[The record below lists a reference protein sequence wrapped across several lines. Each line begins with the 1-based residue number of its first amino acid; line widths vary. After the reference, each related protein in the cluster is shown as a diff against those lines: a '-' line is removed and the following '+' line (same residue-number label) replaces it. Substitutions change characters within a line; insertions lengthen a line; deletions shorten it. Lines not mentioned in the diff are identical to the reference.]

1 MTLSLLMLIL
11 MLVRN
16 NGIYIILFS
25 IIPLI
30 FIIKEKRTGL
40 ILIIISS
47 VCLYTAHNKI
57 LLPSMHI
64 TPGSI
69 REMLSVPFQQTA
81 RYAKYYSDD
90 LSPKEIAII
99 DKILDYETL
108 ASRYKPNI
116 SDPVKNVF
124 NKNTTTKDLIEYFK
138 VWASCLL
145 RHPGVYFDATIN
157 TVYGYFYPNTSN
169 WYVYYNYDERLID
182 NNLNY
187 HYNKLNLSR
196 DILSSYAIAF
206 PYIPVL
212 GSIVNIGFNV
222 WIYMYLLTYL
232 ITEHKKR
239 LIPLILPAFI
249 LLLTCVVGPV
259 NTYFRYM
266 VPIVMSL
273 PLIIGIIFKET
284 NKSI

>member
-1 MTLSLLMLIL
+1 M
-11 MLVRN
+11 
-16 NGIYIILFS
+16 
-25 IIPLI
+25 
-30 FIIKEKRTGL
+30 
-40 ILIIISS
+40 
-47 VCLYTAHNKI
+47 
-57 LLPSMHI
+57 
-64 TPGSI
+64 
-69 REMLSVPFQQTA
+69 
-81 RYAKYYSDD
+81 
-90 LSPKEIAII
+90 
-99 DKILDYETL
+99 
-108 ASRYKPNI
+108 
-116 SDPVKNVF
+116 
-124 NKNTTTKDLIEYFK
+124 IEYFK